1 MGVMM
6 NLIMLGCTYPI
17 VLIMYVF
24 MKLEIGDKKKT
35 VLGIAVPEE
44 FRKDPQVLEICG
56 QFRKSMRLGLIVML
70 IFPAVFFWMPWF
82 TLYIT
87 GYLIWVYLMIGVEL
101 YPMAKYGERLKE
113 LKRKRGWGRAGVQ
126 ESTVDFSIAV
136 QPVHAAKK
144 GLLAV
149 LCVLSV
155 PPILW
160 ELVRQPEQDLKW
172 AYTLILVMMA
182 SIVWLLSGMLI
193 WLDRQKSEIIS
204 RDSDV
209 NLEFN
214 RRKKRM
220 RASAWT
226 WAAGWSVLLVWLTA
240 FALHDRLG
248 GMIAYTVEVAVYT
261 VVVCWL
267 MFRCEWGILRVR
279 REMTTT
285 LENYDSDETHW
296 YFGALVYY
304 NPNDRHAFVENRVGT
319 GSTMNLASTGGKVMA
334 ALTVLL
340 LIGCLIGVPILV
352 GRDEFTPVSLFVED
366 GTLKSIHTGTEYEIS
381 EQDIASAVLLEE
393 LPDVSRKNG
402 TGLPNLSKGRYKIEG
417 HGNGYL
423 CLNPQNKVFLMVETR
438 EGQTYLFS
446 DATDEGT
453 VAAYEALNGK

>member
-82 TLYIT
+82 TFYIT

-267 MFRCEWGILRVR
+267 MFRCEWGIL
-279 REMTTT
+279 
-285 LENYDSDETHW
+285 
-296 YFGALVYY
+296 
-304 NPNDRHAFVENRVGT
+304 
-319 GSTMNLASTGGKVMA
+319 
-334 ALTVLL
+334 
-340 LIGCLIGVPILV
+340 
-352 GRDEFTPVSLFVED
+352 
-366 GTLKSIHTGTEYEIS
+366 
-381 EQDIASAVLLEE
+381 
-393 LPDVSRKNG
+393 
-402 TGLPNLSKGRYKIEG
+402 
-417 HGNGYL
+417 
-423 CLNPQNKVFLMVETR
+423 
-438 EGQTYLFS
+438 
-446 DATDEGT
+446 
-453 VAAYEALNGK
+453 